1 MVNSVERSNN
11 NNRLQLNERIL
22 VPQKASLDLRISTED
37 WDERQ
42 KDWLYGEPFLKVYW
56 ALEIQVDE
64 QSGEDGAPAPDLCYY
79 ILGTELPP
87 LIMLPGT
94 RFDDPDNSRSEAWY
108 GNDAPK
114 LTENTLTFGDWATNN
129 QIYLRWSARFYD
141 RDADVDNAT
150 FLFDGLVHFTGIR
163 MKVKNDNDAGNFL
176 KLALP
181 LLDLSELNAV
191 WDDKWQIL
199 PDDYPE
205 DRRKWHRVTWSRK

>member
-1 MVNSVERSNN
+1 MIHSVN
-11 NNRLQLNERIL
+11 NNRLQLNEQIL
-22 VPQKASLDLRISTED
+22 APQKASLSLYISTED

-42 KDWLYGEPFLKVYW
+42 KAWLYGEPFLKVHW

-79 ILGTELPP
+79 ILGAELPP
-87 LIMLPGT
+87 LVMLPGAI
-94 RFDDPDNSRSEAWY
+94 FDDPDNSCSEAWY
-108 GNDAPK
+108 GNDAPN
-114 LTENTLTFGDWATNN
+114 LTENTLTFGDWAKNN
-129 QIYLRWSARFYD
+129 HIYLRWSAKFD
-141 RDADVDNAT
+141 DWNTGVDSAT

-191 WDDKWQIL
+191 WDEWQIL
-199 PDDYPE
+199 SDDYPE
-205 DRRKWHRVTWSRK
+205 NRRKWHGATWTRK